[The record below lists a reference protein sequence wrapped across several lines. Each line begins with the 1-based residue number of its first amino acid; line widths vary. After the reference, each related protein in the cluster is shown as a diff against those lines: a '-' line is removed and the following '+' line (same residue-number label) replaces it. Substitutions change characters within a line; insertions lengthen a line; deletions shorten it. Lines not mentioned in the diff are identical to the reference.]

1 MNPRLHIAIIVDGN
15 RRYAKKKGLLPWK
28 GHEAGAEKFRKF
40 MDWSK
45 ELGVKEMTLYTF
57 SLKNFK
63 RPKLEV
69 DKLLDIFRRY
79 FEELKKDKRI
89 HEDKIKIRFLGKID
103 MFPNDIRNQ
112 MQELIDMTKEYN
124 NYIVNFCMAYDGRAE
139 IIDAVKTISKKVKEG
154 ELETEKITE
163 EIFAN
168 NLYMADEPDIM
179 IRTSGEQRISGFL
192 LWQMSYTELFFLDK
206 MWPEIEREDLKQIID
221 EFNKRHRRFGG

>member
-15 RRYAKKKGLLPWK
+15 RRFAKKRGLLPWK
-28 GHEAGAEKFRKF
+28 GHEAGAEKFREF

-69 DKLLDIFRRY
+69 GKLLNIFRKY
-79 FEELKKDKRI
+79 FGELKEDKRI

-103 MFPNDIRNQ
+103 MFPEDIRDQ
-112 MQELIDMTKEYN
+112 MQELIDITKNYN

-139 IIDAVKTISKKVKEG
+139 IIDAVKSIGKKIQNG
-154 ELETEKITE
+154 ELEIEKINE
-163 EIFAN
+163 ETFAN

-206 MWPEIEREDLKQIID
+206 MWPEIEREDLKQVID